1 MWEKKYAR
9 VSYSHTYIK
18 KKPRL
23 FRGKKTHGSHTKKT
37 SRLVRKKKSFS
48 HSFTHKNSVQFQFPE
63 PRSDLRPCPIR
74 KRNLLR
80 NLLVLAV
87 PFWKFTIEIRH
98 EWTWLLIHNC
108 TYYFVTK
115 MDFVHIL
122 YVRTCNKNYLYDLLF
137 WFMIGDSS
145 DCYFTFY
152 LISYFVLSKGLI
164 NKVNDLRYCKY
175 STIFLDFTIV
185 F

>member
-48 HSFTHKNSVQFQFPE
+48 HSFTHKISVQFSF
-63 PRSDLRPCPIR
+63 SF
-74 KRNLLR
+74 RNLVQIFGR
-80 NLLVLAV
+80 V
-87 PFWKFTIEIRH
+87 PSATATSSWLSRSSFWKFTIEIRH

>member
-1 MWEKKYAR
+1 
-9 VSYSHTYIK
+9 
-18 KKPRL
+18 
-23 FRGKKTHGSHTKKT
+23 
-37 SRLVRKKKSFS
+37 
-48 HSFTHKNSVQFQFPE
+48 
-63 PRSDLRPCPIR
+63 
-74 KRNLLR
+74 
-80 NLLVLAV
+80 
-87 PFWKFTIEIRH
+87 
-98 EWTWLLIHNC
+98 
-108 TYYFVTK
+108 